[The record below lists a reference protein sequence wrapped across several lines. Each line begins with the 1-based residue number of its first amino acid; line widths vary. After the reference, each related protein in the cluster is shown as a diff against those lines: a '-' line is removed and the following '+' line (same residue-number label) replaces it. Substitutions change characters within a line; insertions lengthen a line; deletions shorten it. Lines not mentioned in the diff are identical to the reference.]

1 MGSVS
6 IVEKIRNDMSRLL
19 SRGSSK
25 EMDMEVGRKTP
36 VDQGRDLE
44 RGGSVD
50 SNVDMVM
57 DTEQCQHVAI
67 QIVKTPSRE
76 QVQQKRRRWTW
87 GSSKVVAESQI
98 SQRKHATLSSE
109 NGEGLSD
116 SSLKRCSV
124 NLKRNKASAAEGA
137 DEEDEF
143 EDSRSELSGLGGL
156 EEMSILSM
164 GLKRS
169 KTSHKVMLELDTA
182 VINEGSSYP
191 SSLYSA

>member
-1 MGSVS
+1 M
-6 IVEKIRNDMSRLL
+6 
-19 SRGSSK
+19 
-25 EMDMEVGRKTP
+25 
-36 VDQGRDLE
+36 
-44 RGGSVD
+44 
-50 SNVDMVM
+50 
-57 DTEQCQHVAI
+57 
-67 QIVKTPSRE
+67 
-76 QVQQKRRRWTW
+76 
-87 GSSKVVAESQI
+87 
-98 SQRKHATLSSE
+98 
-109 NGEGLSD
+109 SD

-137 DEEDEF
+137 AEEDEF

-169 KTSHKVMLELDTA
+169 KTSYKVMLELDTA